1 MNKFLILLI
10 YVFWMGGMGLEIKE
24 LGYMFIWIEI
34 LNGYLVIKIVI
45 NDIGGGRVMK
55 FVYFVYLFSN
65 MIYVFEYFFY

>member
-10 YVFWMGGMGLEIKE
+10 YVFWMGGMGLEIEE
-24 LGYMFIWIEI
+24 LGYMFIWMEI
-34 LNGYLVIKIVI
+34 LNGYLVIKIVV